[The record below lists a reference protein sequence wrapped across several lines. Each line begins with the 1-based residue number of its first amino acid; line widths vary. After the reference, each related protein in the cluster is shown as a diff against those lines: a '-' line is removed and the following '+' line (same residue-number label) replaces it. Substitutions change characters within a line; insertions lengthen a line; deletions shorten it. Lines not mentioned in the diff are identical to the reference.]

1 LLPIIT
7 ADEALRAKFVTPSH
21 VSSRAIPTE
30 SALFT
35 APYAKVKRVGR
46 SYVFDSMTGKYR
58 PPARD
63 AHSGLERDAFHDW
76 ILSLPWV
83 LERPCVSDAH
93 GVRTF
98 AIECHPLDIRRLWL
112 VTGLPHGC
120 GIALI
125 VDDTRANFY
134 KVAGLATPIAAMPG
148 NHTMIA
154 LTDGLRE
161 TALERAVLDV
171 YGALLP

>member
-1 LLPIIT
+1 
-7 ADEALRAKFVTPSH
+7 
-21 VSSRAIPTE
+21 
-30 SALFT
+30 
-35 APYAKVKRVGR
+35 VGR
-46 SYVFDSMTGKYR
+46 CYVFDSMTGRHIPSAKD
-58 PPARD
+58 PQ
-63 AHSGLERDAFHDW
+63 SKVERGAFHDW

-83 LERPCVSDAH
+83 VERPCVSDVH

-98 AIECHPLDIRRLWL
+98 AVDCDPLGIRRLWL

-125 VDDTRANFY
+125 IDDTRANFY
-134 KVAGLATPIAAMPG
+134 EVAGLATPIAAMPG
-148 NHTMIA
+148 NHTMIG
-154 LTDGLRE
+154 LTDGLRK